1 MTTNNGNRWTQE
13 EEEQLRQL
21 VLANTPSFEIA
32 ETLGRK
38 VSAVYAKASSLGLT
52 LLRLGIRRRALS
64 RWG

>member
-13 EEEQLRQL
+13 EEEQLRHL

-32 ETLGRK
+32 ERLGRTLA
-38 VSAVYAKASSLGLT
+38 AVYAKASSLGLT
-52 LLRLGIRRRALS
+52 LSRLGIRRRALS

>member
-52 LLRLGIRRRALS
+52 LSRLGIRRRALS